1 MVALGIRRS
10 SGSTG
15 TSRQERVPKIKYAR
29 AIVVQDDQIWQVE
42 LPEQEARENLPEDAR
57 WRPMVT
63 EFRKR
68 GVLLGPVGGVF
79 TLLILFMPI
88 LGLVNGLILGAA
100 FGGPLG
106 AVLGWMQGHRLAPT
120 SFYTLRRTRIYPEDL
135 VDEGTGEIT
144 VQEPPLW
151 EYEPIRHTDLL
162 GPRTFNPEVEQP
174 AGVHL
179 ATAYSRKVEA
189 PAVRRFFTSRMGG
202 WQKLAFGSLIVM
214 AICMVLVTFLLVM
227 ATQGG

>member
-1 MVALGIRRS
+1 MVTLGIRRFP
-10 SGSTG
+10 GFTW
-15 TSRQERVPKIKYAR
+15 TSRKDQAPKIKYAR
-29 AIVVQDDQIWQVE
+29 AIIVQDDQIWQAE
-42 LPEQEARENLPEDAR
+42 LPEIELRENLPEDSR
-57 WRPMVT
+57 WRPMIT
-63 EFRKR
+63 EYRKK

-79 TLLILFMPI
+79 TFFVLLVPFLE
-88 LGLVNGLILGAA
+88 LTNALIIGAA
-100 FGGPLG
+100 LGGPLG
-106 AVLGWMQGHRLAPT
+106 AAIGWIQGPRLAPT
-120 SFYTLRRTRIYPEDL
+120 SFYTLRRTRIFSEDL
-135 VDEGTGEIT
+135 VDEESGEIP

-151 EYEPIRHTDLL
+151 KYEPIRHTDLL

-189 PAVRRFFTSRMGG
+189 PAVRRFFTSRIGG